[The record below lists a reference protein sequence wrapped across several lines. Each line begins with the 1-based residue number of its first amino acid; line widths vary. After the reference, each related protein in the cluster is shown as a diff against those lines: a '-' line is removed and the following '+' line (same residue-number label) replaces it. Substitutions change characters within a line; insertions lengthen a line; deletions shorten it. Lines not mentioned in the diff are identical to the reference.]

1 MPTKETRQSNKRSP
15 MEEESDIDLTEC
27 SAGEGSSQE
36 ADSTTED
43 NGIEPMVSTI
53 LNTEKETWSRNGWS
67 YQATFGLEV
76 RLTLDHV

>member
-1 MPTKETRQSNKRSP
+1 

-36 ADSTTED
+36 ADSTPED

-53 LNTEKETWSRNGWS
+53 LNTEKEIGGVETAGAIKPLLGWKC
-67 YQATFGLEV
+67 V
-76 RLTLDHV
+76 